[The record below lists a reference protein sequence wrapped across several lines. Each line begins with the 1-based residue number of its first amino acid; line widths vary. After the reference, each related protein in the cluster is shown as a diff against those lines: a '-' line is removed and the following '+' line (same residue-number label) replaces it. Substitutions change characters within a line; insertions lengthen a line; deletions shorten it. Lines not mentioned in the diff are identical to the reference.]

1 MPKFVKSVAAALLT
15 VGVLTVGVAP
25 AQAAPQSAASSVSRL
40 SDTAWD

>member
-1 MPKFVKSVAAALLT
+1 MLKFVKSVAAALLT

-25 AQAAPQSAASSVSRL
+25 VQAAPQAAASSL